1 MAFINAKPI
10 KKSIKVNSTNSSSH
24 YSDQLNAPAADPQ
37 TRSPACLL
45 ELLRPTATGPID
57 LLEAPVYQYIY
68 EETTRAISTGYCAY
82 ALAGMA
88 DEARKV
94 VENWGAGWSSAV
106 IYTGLG
112 DKDQAFEGLEKAY
125 EYRTEQLIFLKVDP
139 YWDILRA
146 DPRFSAL
153 LAKMGFE

>member
-1 MAFINAKPI
+1 MLKIRG
-10 KKSIKVNSTNSSSH
+10 
-24 YSDQLNAPAADPQ
+24 
-37 TRSPACLL
+37 RSK
-45 ELLRPTATGPID
+45 GP
-57 LLEAPVYQYIY
+57 YI
-68 EETTRAISTGYCAY
+68 GHAY

-139 YWDILRA
+139 YWDILRG
-146 DPRFSAL
+146 DPRFSTL